1 MRPAPAL
8 AWHGRGNG
16 LGGSR
21 GTRPGGVPARTLPV
35 VTEQSGAR
43 PSRDRR
49 RAERLLG
56 GAAEP
61 AAPRPERERPAAPT
75 AVRRAALV
83 AGVEAAGLAAV
94 ALWLLVLTFTS
105 TADSVGRALA
115 EVVYVG
121 IFAVALGAAA
131 VGLWRVSPWSRG
143 PVVFLQL
150 LLGLFGYYSAFEWGG
165 AWVGV
170 PLLVLVATELYLLAT
185 PEARLAFEDR

>member
-1 MRPAPAL
+1 M
-8 AWHGRGNG
+8 
-16 LGGSR
+16 
-21 GTRPGGVPARTLPV
+21 
-35 VTEQSGAR
+35 TEQSGAR

-61 AAPRPERERPAAPT
+61 AAPRRERERPATPR

-105 TADSVGRALA
+105 TADSVGRAVA

-121 IFAVALGAAA
+121 IFAVALSAAA

-165 AWVGV
+165 AWAGV
-170 PLLVLVATELYLLAT
+170 PILVLVATELYLLAT
-185 PEARLAFEDR
+185 PEARLAFMER

>member
-1 MRPAPAL
+1 
-8 AWHGRGNG
+8 
-16 LGGSR
+16 
-21 GTRPGGVPARTLPV
+21 
-35 VTEQSGAR
+35 VTEQPGAR
-43 PSRDRR
+43 PPRDRR

-61 AAPRPERERPAAPT
+61 AAPRPQRQRPQAPA

-83 AGVEAAGLAAV
+83 AGVEAAALALV
-94 ALWLLVLTFTS
+94 ALWLLVLTVTS
-105 TADSVGRALA
+105 TPDSVGRALA

-121 IFAVALGAAA
+121 FFAALLGAAA
-131 VGLWRVSPWSRG
+131 VGLWRLSPWSRG

-150 LLGLFGYYSAFEWGG
+150 LLGLFGWYSAFEWGG

-185 PEARLAFEDR
+185 PEARLAFLER